1 MGRRSNGS
9 NTSPTSSTE
18 DGDATLQDET
28 ARLLSGAMP
37 PPRPR
42 QFGCASAAC
51 CILGRQPTRIRD

>member
-28 ARLLSGAMP
+28 ARLLSGVDSSGA
-37 PPRPR
+37 RPLPV
-42 QFGCASAAC
+42 AY
-51 CILGRQPTRIRD
+51 